1 MSSSDRTELV
11 PLMSYAEIIDYL
23 TNTSEVQIQKADQRL
38 NSFNRESTAR
48 ELAGMKRIGVTL
60 QDLNEENLDEVMN
73 HLDPHNE
80 SEQDWAFLEL
90 AEQTR
95 IEDLEAEISELKE
108 IKRTPWAKTRG
119 LIDRYNLC
127 GICALEAARLCNE
140 VSAVTEYRK
149 TATKAGPLF
158 VLTALAVEKS
168 LRLPKEAP
176 KHRDQI
182 QATYEEAWALLQTLI
197 DSGLDIVAYGY
208 GTLDR
213 RVERSWAESKE
224 TDLPF

>member
-11 PLMSYAEIIDYL
+11 LLMSYAEIIDYL
-23 TNTSEVQIQKADQRL
+23 TNTPEAQIQKADQRL
-38 NSFNRESTAR
+38 NSISRESTAR
-48 ELAGMKRIGVTL
+48 ELAGMKRIGNIL

-73 HLDPHNE
+73 RLDRHNE
-80 SEQDWAFLEL
+80 NEQDWAFLEL
-90 AEQTR
+90 AEQSRT
-95 IEDLEAEISELKE
+95 EDLEAEISELKE
-108 IKRTPWAKTRG
+108 IKQTPWAKTRE
-119 LIDRYNLC
+119 LNDRYNLF
-127 GICALEAARLCNE
+127 GHRALAAAKLCNE

-149 TATKAGPLF
+149 TATKAGQLF

-208 GTLDR
+208 GILGR
-213 RVERSWAESKE
+213 RVERSGAESKE

>member
-1 MSSSDRTELV
+1 LQT
-11 PLMSYAEIIDYL
+11 
-23 TNTSEVQIQKADQRL
+23 QKADQRL

-73 HLDPHNE
+73 HLDLHNE
-80 SEQDWAFLEL
+80 NEQDWAFLEL
-90 AEQTR
+90 AEQSR

-108 IKRTPWAKTRG
+108 IKQTPWAKTRG

-149 TATKAGPLF
+149 TATKAGRYLY
-158 VLTALAVEKS
+158 S
-168 LRLPKEAP
+168 LRSPRKSP
-176 KHRDQI
+176 SDCQRKHLNT
-182 QATYEEAWALLQTLI
+182 ATKYRQPMRKPGRCCKH
-197 DSGLDIVAYGY
+197 S
-208 GTLDR
+208 
-213 RVERSWAESKE
+213 
-224 TDLPF
+224 